1 MNYCQ
6 VLLSEWDAALT
17 PTICRWYSV
26 IHLGKQANIQKRLN
40 EAKFPF

>member
-26 IHLGKQANIQKRLN
+26 IHLGKQANKQKRLT